1 MVIFDDSDGFRTCA
15 PFSRPRNF
23 EVMAEAGDG
32 SSAIRLI
39 LGLSSVPGSGVRA
52 DGRREGS
59 PGAPLSP
66 RQPQEAVANQR
77 LEEDHGDSPYDEL
90 WRRVVGQLHRRHE
103 PAGLSNCGDS
113 QISDHPHGSSTRSRV
128 PPPAGLSRRRAPPM
142 AATRSLMPARPVPR
156 HMSAPPCPSSATSTT
171 RRPSST

>member
-1 MVIFDDSDGFRTCA
+1 MTATGSGLARPSRVRGTSRSWPKPAMA
-15 PFSRPRNF
+15 PRPS
-23 EVMAEAGDG
+23 G
-32 SSAIRLI
+32 SSWVSVQCQGVVYGLTGGGRDPPGRHCHRVNLKKQLRTNDLRRITVTVPTTSYGGAW
-39 LGLSSVPGSGVRA
+39 LG
-52 DGRREGS
+52 
-59 PGAPLSP
+59 
-66 RQPQEAVANQR
+66 NFT
-77 LEEDHGDSPYDEL
+77 
-90 WRRVVGQLHRRHE
+90 VVIE